1 MSKQSRPSDG
11 EARRRSANR
20 ANRASQ
26 ANTSR
31 TKPRT
36 GSRRAARPDHPGRA
50 EHSLLSRLG
59 SGEHAYALILA
70 LIVGLPAWGR
80 QPWWLSAAE
89 LVVLVGVI
97 EGILIAAGGLAHNA
111 SDNPHYPITPRQVV
125 LFLGT
130 VAVAILLGGLFFNTA
145 RG

>member
-1 MSKQSRPSDG
+1 MSKQSRLSDG
-11 EARRRSANR
+11 EARRRAANR
-20 ANRASQ
+20 ANQ

-31 TKPRT
+31 ARPRT

-50 EHSLLSRLG
+50 EHSLFSR
-59 SGEHAYALILA
+59 HAYALILA

-80 QPWWLSAAE
+80 QHWWLSAAE
-89 LVVLVGVI
+89 LVVLVGVT

-130 VAVAILLGGLFFNTA
+130 VAVAILLGGLFFNMA